1 MKKVLTTIICLI
13 IIASTNAKLFG
24 QYTQQKE
31 IIETVEVDSL
41 SKSELYQNAKKWIL
55 SRFMTSDNIVEFDD
69 ENNETINVTGH
80 ILMDK
85 LKFMQGAMGYF
96 VKTSGNTITFKLRI
110 DFKEGK
116 FRYTFSN
123 MIYSFDQIGGPNEGY
138 VQNPL
143 YEITDLPKNKIAQV
157 NAEADEKLSEV
168 ISELKEKISYNTTND
183 DW

>member
-1 MKKVLTTIICLI
+1 MKKVLAIIICGI
-13 IIASTNAKLFG
+13 IIVSTNAKLFG
-24 QYTQQKE
+24 QLTKQKE

-41 SKSELYQNAKKWIL
+41 SKSELYQNAKQWIL

-69 ENNETINVTGH
+69 EKNETINVTGN

-85 LKFMQGAMGYF
+85 LKFLQGAMGYF
-96 VKTSGNTITFKLRI
+96 VKTSGNKITFKLRF

-123 MIYSFDQIGGPNEGY
+123 MIYSFDQIGTPNKGY

-143 YEITDLPKNKIAQV
+143 YEITDLPKKKIALV
-157 NAEADEKLSEV
+157 NAEANEKLSEV
-168 ISELKEKISYNTTND
+168 ISELKEKVSYNAAND
-183 DW
+183 EW